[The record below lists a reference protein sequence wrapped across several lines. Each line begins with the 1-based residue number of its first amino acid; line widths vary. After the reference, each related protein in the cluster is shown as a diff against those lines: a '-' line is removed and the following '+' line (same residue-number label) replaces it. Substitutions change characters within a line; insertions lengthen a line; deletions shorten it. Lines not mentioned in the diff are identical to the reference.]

1 MPDPQITNP
10 LGAYGLPG
18 QGVGAQLGAFT
29 VEAQTRSTQ
38 LNPTS
43 AGSTDGNFRTILAGM
58 VVTPLFG
65 SSTTTVLGFY
75 NNSAVT
81 VNACT
86 GLAQVAFGIAAE
98 NISSYWGST
107 GSTGAVK
114 VQSPQDQQGQVITYG
129 VAYAMFA
136 STQHPGAGDKAVP
149 AYVTIA
155 TTSDSLFAA
164 TCHFGLCAL
173 STLGISASVFPT
185 TSAGPS
191 NIVGIAYTS
200 MGGISVT
207 AATSGPQ
214 LYPIMVRPGG

>member
-1 MPDPQITNP
+1 MPSPQITNP
-10 LGAYGLPG
+10 LGAYGIAPG
-18 QGVGAQLGAFT
+18 PGGGLEGGLTA
-29 VEAQTRSTQ
+29 ECQTRSTQ

-58 VVTPLFG
+58 VVTPVFAT
-65 SSTTTVLGFY
+65 SSFYGQSVL
-75 NNSAVT
+75 T
-81 VNACT
+81 VNATT
-86 GLAQVAFGIAAE
+86 GLAQTAFGIALE
-98 NISSYWGST
+98 NIQAYWGTT
-107 GSTGAVK
+107 GSTGAGPK
-114 VQSPQDQQGQVITYG
+114 VTAPADQQGSVMYAG
-129 VAYAMFA
+129 VCYAMFA

-185 TSAGPS
+185 TSVGPS

-200 MGGISVT
+200 QGGISAT

-214 LYPIMVRPGG
+214 LYPIWVRPGG

>member
-1 MPDPQITNP
+1 MPSPQITNP

-18 QGVGAQLGAFT
+18 PGTGGQFGGVT
-29 VEAQTRSTQ
+29 IEAQTRSTA
-38 LNPTS
+38 LNSNS

-58 VVTPLFG
+58 VVTPSLA
-65 SSTTTVLGFY
+65 SSSYYGQGTWVVQAT
-75 NNSAVT
+75 
-81 VNACT
+81 T
-86 GLAQVAFGIAAE
+86 GLAQVAGGIALE
-98 NISSYWGST
+98 NISAYWGST

-114 VQSPQDQQGQVITYG
+114 VQSPQDQQGSVMTYG

-200 MGGISVT
+200 LGGISVT